1 METMKCKCA
10 VIKDLLPLYVDD
22 IVSEES
28 REVVKEH
35 LTTCADCKRYH
46 EKLKEDAEAPIK
58 KNAVDGKEAIRKI
71 RNKIKRKKI
80 AAICI
85 TAMLTAAVALGLYYM
100 IFVKQSYLSYEESG
114 LYVENADLF
123 TREPYYCYYGFG
135 SPQEDTVFVYLST
148 TEYEKNKKRNEAVLV
163 DDLQREVT
171 IFDGEKESKEL
182 SVVKHIYY
190 VPQEYV
196 KRMKD
201 GYWVMGDTYS
211 EYMEM
216 NQARL
221 KELKKASIL
230 IWEEK

>member
-1 METMKCKCA
+1 MEPIKCG
-10 VIKDLLPLYVDD
+10 VVKDLLPLYVDD

-58 KNAVDGKEAIRKI
+58 KNAADEKEAIRKI
-71 RNKIKRKKI
+71 RSRINRKKI
-80 AAICI
+80 LAICI
-85 TAMLTAAVALGLYYM
+85 TAMSTAAIALGLYYM

-196 KRMKD
+196 NRMKD

>member
-1 METMKCKCA
+1 METMKCKCG

-35 LTTCADCKRYH
+35 LDACANCKKYY
-46 EKLKEDAEAPIK
+46 EKLKEDAVAPIK
-58 KNAVDGKEAIRKI
+58 KNMADEKEAIRKI
-71 RNKIKRKKI
+71 RSKINRKKI

-85 TAMLTAAVALGLYYM
+85 TAMLTAAIALGLYYM

-148 TEYEKNKKRNEAVLV
+148 TEYEKNKKQNETVLV
-163 DDLQREVT
+163 DELQREVT
-171 IFDGEKESKEL
+171 IFDGEKETDEL
-182 SVVKHIYY
+182 LAVKQIYY
-190 VPQEYV
+190 IPQEYV

-201 GYWVMGDTYS
+201 GYWVMGNTYS

-221 KELKKASIL
+221 EELKKVSTL
-230 IWEEK
+230 IWEAE